1 MFRSTLSNKEMAE
14 SEERETTRTDL
25 TDDETLSTTE
35 GQVNQSKYKVFELT
49 DYQLS
54 SK

>member
-1 MFRSTLSNKEMAE
+1 MAE
-14 SEERETTRTDL
+14 SEERETRTDM

-35 GQVNQSKYKVFELT
+35 GQVNQSKYKVFKLT

-54 SK
+54 PKWLWKQGRS